1 MYWQG
6 RGWQGRDVAAL
17 SIRDLSM
24 GNRGKALARRPAKGT
39 RKGARKPPT
48 PKVSETSALKRSRR
62 GTGVR
67 IAPSLL
73 AANFANL
80 SEAIR
85 PLRSLSLNWLHLDI
99 MDGVF
104 VPNISFGADVVR
116 QIRQLDESL
125 FFDVHLMITEP
136 RRYVKDF
143 LEAGAQGIT
152 FHVEAAGDDSGPL
165 LRYIRRHRAHSGI
178 SIKPRTK
185 VSEIRDHLPFAD
197 LVLVMTV
204 EPGFGGQKLI
214 PATLNKVRELVHL
227 REELGL
233 EYMIQV
239 DGGID
244 PATAPLAVAAGAD
257 VLVAGTSVFGG
268 GKLRHNTRLLRQSL
282 SKVS

>member
-1 MYWQG
+1 M
-6 RGWQGRDVAAL
+6 
-17 SIRDLSM
+17 
-24 GNRGKALARRPAKGT
+24 ARRPSKS
-39 RKGARKPPT
+39 ARKRSAKPAPAKT
-48 PKVSETSALKRSRR
+48 SESAALKRSRR

-73 AANFANL
+73 AANFSNL
-80 SEAIR
+80 SEAIK

-104 VPNISFGADVVR
+104 VPNISFGPDVVR
-116 QIRQLDESL
+116 QIRGLDEGL
-125 FFDVHLMITEP
+125 YFDAHLMITEP

-143 LEAGAQGIT
+143 LEAGAQSVT
-152 FHVEAAGDDSGPL
+152 FHVEAAGDDTGPL
-165 LRYIRRHRAHSGI
+165 LRYIRRQGAHSGV

-185 VSEIRDHLPFAD
+185 VAEIRDYLPFTD

-214 PATLNKVRELVHL
+214 PSTLNKVRELVHL

-233 EYMIQV
+233 EYLIQV

-244 PATAPLAVAAGAD
+244 PTTAPLAVAAGAD
-257 VLVAGTSVFGG
+257 VLVAGTSVYGG
-268 GKLRHNTRLLRQSL
+268 GKIRQNTRELRKSL
-282 SKVS
+282 SKV